1 MVRRFEMVTV
11 EVIAEIRMLLALKTH
26 SQRHIARLLGVSRGT
41 VAAIAS
47 GRRQETPQETPLP
60 EPCDDDTDDT
70 EEQSDPP
77 MRCPGCGG
85 LVYIPCLLCRLRE
98 RRARRIVRD
107 VFEGLLALDLRPD
120 HRERYEQV
128 RALRRLAAAGQVA
141 NLPGQI
147 HPVWRRAP
155 RHGLLASDY

>member
-1 MVRRFEMVTV
+1 MVTV

-26 SQRHIARLLGVSRGT
+26 SQRYIARLLGVSRGT

-47 GRRQETPQETPLP
+47 GKRQKTPLP
-60 EPCDDDTDDT
+60 EPCDDDTEDT
-70 EEQSDPP
+70 EEPSGPP
-77 MRCPGCGG
+77 TRCPGCGG

-98 RRARRIVRD
+98 QRARRIVQD
-107 VFEGLLALDLRPD
+107 VFEGLLTLDLRPD

-141 NLPGQI
+141 NLPDQI

-155 RHGLLASDY
+155 RHGPLASDY